1 MVWFDQKKMQNTSI
15 HPITSIF
22 IDQDLCTNLDNGNN
36 TFEFKF
42 TRAIHTTNTTRM
54 SVANFSV
61 PYSWFNITAA
71 LGNNQYE
78 YIWYDGAVTVPAES
92 GTAFTVTMPDGYY
105 DTSTLNAYLQFT
117 MIKNGHYMIDDNGNY
132 VYFLEFVNNTTQYR
146 TQINSYKLPGLPLP
160 TGWIKGSGITLT
172 PWISGHT
179 FPCPKIRLTDTGKGA
194 TSTGNVVSLFVYFGL
209 LESGQTTPPS
219 FNPAYTETFPK
230 VEPAVGYNVSSYVG
244 DISPSQTQVHSIC
257 LTCEYD
263 VCSGSVITILV
274 VLFFLC
280 FHSYIDNPL
289 RSTSEHPVSTFVVT
303 TQNVSVPFGSD
314 IANSNFFTTWIP
326 LLGNQ
331 TISKLVFKLLD
342 QEGDAVHLEDPDTN
356 IELLITDLR
365 Y

>member
-1 MVWFDQKKMQNTSI
+1 MQNTSI

-61 PYSWFNITAA
+61 PYSWFNITAG

-146 TQINSYKLPGLPLP
+146 TQLNSYKLPGLPLP

-172 PWISGHT
+172 PWISGNA
-179 FPCPKIRLTDTGKGA
+179 FPCPKFRFTDTGKGA
-194 TSTGNVVSLFVYFGL
+194 TSTGNVVSLFVYLGL

-263 VCSGSVITILV
+263 VWHCHHYFC
-274 VLFFLC
+274 LFF
-280 FHSYIDNPL
+280 
-289 RSTSEHPVSTFVVT
+289 
-303 TQNVSVPFGSD
+303 SVF
-314 IANSNFFTTWIP
+314 
-326 LLGNQ
+326 
-331 TISKLVFKLLD
+331 
-342 QEGDAVHLEDPDTN
+342 
-356 IELLITDLR
+356 
-365 Y
+365 